1 MKFTNRAAAYGVV
14 AVVLVTLGITMLSAG
29 ARAQGEGWW
38 LVRAEYG
45 TRSHRNDVT
54 DILKDL
60 IAHRGV
66 NGRVAVNNQT
76 MGGDPAVGAE
86 KKLYILARDARND
99 EREFEYREG
108 RFVPVEMFNVR
119 REDRREDWD
128 DRALNYGAPERR
140 DFDGLRIL
148 RAYYGVHGR
157 TADVTEF
164 VRRQVRRDS
173 VSLMVTNR
181 TFGGDPAM
189 GADKVLIVV
198 YRYQGMETAAA
209 VREGN
214 MLTLP

>member
-1 MKFTNRAAAYGVV
+1 MKFTNRAAYGVV
-14 AVVLVTLGITMLSAG
+14 ALVLVTLGITMLSAG

-38 LVRAEYG
+38 IVRAEYG
-45 TRSHRNDVT
+45 TRSQRNDVT

-60 IAHRGV
+60 IARRGV
-66 NGRVAVNNQT
+66 NGRVTVNNQT

-99 EREFEYREG
+99 EREFEYREDG
-108 RFVPVEMFNVR
+108 FVPVEMFNVR

-128 DRALNYGAPERR
+128 DRALNYGASERR

-148 RAYYGVHGR
+148 RAYYGVRGR

-198 YRYQGMETAAA
+198 YRYHGMETATA